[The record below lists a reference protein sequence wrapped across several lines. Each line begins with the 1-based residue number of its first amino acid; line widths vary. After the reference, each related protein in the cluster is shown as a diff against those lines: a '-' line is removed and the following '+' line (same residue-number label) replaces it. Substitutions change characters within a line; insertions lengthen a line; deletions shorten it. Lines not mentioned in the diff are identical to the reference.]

1 MSQRSYQY
9 DFADSRRLQGDDA
22 RVERNIQRMGL
33 AGPSSV
39 LPTRSRG
46 GDGQVTVAEKRA
58 SVKGQQER
66 GTLGSG
72 GASGGQEDRCKRGKA
87 CGVTCIDPREDCIID
102 FDVALNSELNRMVNY
117 IKEKAAKAGN
127 PVEAG
132 SERERQ
138 IKESV
143 KLAGQHLTGQSASGE
158 RMFPTTKPGQSRL
171 LSPTEIADMKANRDK
186 LGKAEFDEVV
196 RKAWQTDTQS
206 RGIKLSKEDLGM
218 IYDALPQSAKNQL
231 AGSGNP
237 GAGKWYALDKD
248 GNEITTGKGKT
259 RDRGIAFLDMYF
271 RQGGTDAYGNSKRVF
286 SPADFDVEHIRPM
299 SKGGIDHPSNWVLAR
314 SGAQRQRAEQELG
327 KFIDRLPDPKDRA
340 ALAKY
345 YADAKSKSLTK
356 DAAKA
361 ALKQVDPMQMSP
373 ADLAKISP
381 GNMKYMFAGPSGGKD
396 TFFSNSLI
404 GADSGGTR
412 PSSALPA
419 PIGRLYGLARR
430 TLSESDVETIRS
442 EVRRAWNKDWS
453 LGGGTTQNMV
463 DSVVGSFKS
472 RLSPDVFALVEA
484 DVNKW
489 SQGMLDKFPQGKLQ

>member
-1 MSQRSYQY
+1 M
-9 DFADSRRLQGDDA
+9 
-22 RVERNIQRMGL
+22 
-33 AGPSSV
+33 
-39 LPTRSRG
+39 
-46 GDGQVTVAEKRA
+46 
-58 SVKGQQER
+58 
-66 GTLGSG
+66 
-72 GASGGQEDRCKRGKA
+72 CKRGKA
-87 CGVTCIDPREDCIID
+87 CGSTCIDPQEDCIID

-117 IKEKAAKAGN
+117 IMNKAAKGGE
-127 PVEAG
+127 VIERG
-132 SERERQ
+132 SERHKQ
-138 IKESV
+138 IVEGV
-143 KLAGQHLTGQSASGE
+143 KTVGQHLTGRSVGGE

-186 LGKAEFDEVV
+186 LGKAEFDETV
-196 RKAWQTDTQS
+196 RKAWQNDVQS
-206 RGIKLSKEDLGM
+206 RGVKLGRKDLEL
-218 IYDALPQSAKNQL
+218 IYDALPKSAQNQL

-237 GAGKWYALDKD
+237 GVGKWYAVDKE

-259 RDRGIAFLDMYF
+259 KDRGLAFLDMYF
-271 RQGGTDAYGNSKRVF
+271 RQGGTDAYGRSKRVF

-314 SGAQRQRAEQELG
+314 SGAQRQRAENELG

-381 GNMKYMFAGPSGGKD
+381 SNMKYMFAGPSGGKD

-430 TLSESDVETIRS
+430 TLPESQVESIRS

-453 LGGGTTQNMV
+453 IGGGTTQNMI

-472 RLSPDVFALVEA
+472 RLSPEVFSLVEG
-484 DVNKW
+484 DINKW
-489 SQGMLDKFPQGKLQ
+489 AQGMVTKFPEGKPQ

>member
-1 MSQRSYQY
+1 MVTRQACNY
-9 DFADSRRLQGDDA
+9 DFADPRMLRGEDA
-22 RVERNIQRMGL
+22 RIDRAAQRIGV
-33 AGPSSV
+33 AGPASIV
-39 LPTRSRG
+39 PGNGPTASDIR
-46 GDGQVTVAEKRA
+46 AAKREA
-58 SVKGQQER
+58 V
-66 GTLGSG
+66 G
-72 GASGGQEDRCKRGKA
+72 GAPKRCRKGKNCSA
-87 CGVTCIDPREDCIID
+87 TCIDAREDCLVNFPEPVQAEIT
-102 FDVALNSELNRMVNY
+102 RMVQF
-117 IKEKAAKAGN
+117 IQTRAAKVGA
-127 PVEAG
+127 PIEPG
-132 SERERQ
+132 SEREVQ
-138 IKESV
+138 IK
-143 KLAGQHLTGQSASGE
+143 KAATLAGQHLTGQSASGE
-158 RMFPTTKPGQSRL
+158 KMFPTTKPGQSRL

-196 RKAWQTDTQS
+196 RKAWQNEVQT
-206 RGIKLSKEDLGM
+206 RGIKLGRQDLEL
-218 IYDALPQSAKNQL
+218 IYDALPKSAQNQL

-237 GAGKWYALDKD
+237 GVGKWYAVDKD

-259 RDRGIAFLDMYF
+259 KDRGLAFLDMYF
-271 RQGGTDAYGNSKRVF
+271 RQGGTDAYGRSKRVF

-314 SGAQRQRAEQELG
+314 SGAQRQRAENELG

-381 GNMKYMFAGPSGGKD
+381 SNMKYMFAGPSGGKD

-430 TLSESDVETIRS
+430 TLPESQVESIRS

-453 LGGGTTQNMV
+453 IGGGTTQKMI

-472 RLSPDVFALVEA
+472 RLSPEVFSLVEG
-484 DVNKW
+484 DINKW
-489 SQGMLDKFPQGKLQ
+489 AQGMVTKFPEGKPQ

>member
-1 MSQRSYQY
+1 MKTGSCTY
-9 DFADSRRLQGDDA
+9 DFADPRMLRGADA
-22 RVERNIQRMGL
+22 RIDRQATQMGI
-33 AGPSSV
+33 AGPSSPT
-39 LPTRSRG
+39 PTRGPTASDIR
-46 GDGQVTVAEKRA
+46 TAKREA
-58 SVKGQQER
+58 V
-66 GTLGSG
+66 G
-72 GASGGQEDRCKRGKA
+72 GARKRCSKGKNCSA
-87 CGVTCIDPREDCIID
+87 TCIDGSEYCLVD
-102 FDVALNSELNRMVNY
+102 FPTPVQAEIKRMVQF
-117 IKEKAAKAGN
+117 IESRAAKAGA
-127 PVEAG
+127 PIEPG
-132 SERERQ
+132 SERETQ
-138 IKESV
+138 IK
-143 KLAGQHLTGQSASGE
+143 KAATLAGQHLTGQSASGE
-158 RMFPTTKPGQSRL
+158 KMFPTTKPGQSRL
-171 LSPTEIADMKANRDK
+171 LSPVEIADMKANRDK
-186 LGKAEFDEVV
+186 IGQAEFDQTV
-196 RKAWQTDTQS
+196 RKAWQNEVQN
-206 RGIKLSKEDLGM
+206 RGIKLSRQDLEF
-218 IYDALPQSAKNQL
+218 IYDALPKSAQNQL

-237 GAGKWYALDKD
+237 GAGKWYAIDKN
-248 GNEITTGKGKT
+248 GNEVTTGKGKT
-259 RDRGIAFLDMYF
+259 KDRGLAFLDMYF
-271 RQGGTDAYGNSKRVF
+271 RQGGTDAYGQSKRVF

-381 GNMKYMFAGPSGGKD
+381 TNMKYMFPGPSGGKD

-430 TLSESDVETIRS
+430 TLSDNEVESIRS

-453 LGGGTTQNMV
+453 LGGGTTKDMIKT
-463 DSVVGSFKS
+463 VVGSFKS
-472 RLSPDVFALVEA
+472 RLSPDVFNLVQN
-484 DVNKW
+484 DVEKW
-489 SQGMLDKFPQGKLQ
+489 ANQMLTKFPEGKPQ